1 MVINEDSDD
10 VDFRV
15 ETNGNANMLFISGG
29 NDVVGVGAEGDL
41 GNALH
46 VKSGDSG
53 ASVANEADELVVEG
67 SADSGISILSGTG
80 STGSINFGD
89 SGDNDIGR
97 LVYNQDDNTF
107 RFVANATEVM
117 RIHGG
122 TADVDKVSIGSSNA
136 VGGLHVMYNAGDSTS
151 QGAISITANNSGTS
165 TGILFLDGQ
174 NQNCGRISVLG
185 SSNEIAI
192 FGQSS
197 DYRLKQDIADM
208 DSSWELIKSL
218 KPRKFRWKD
227 KEDLGYYNSFIAH
240 ELQEIIPKAVA
251 GEKDAM
257 TSVVLYTSND
267 TLPEGKNIG
276 DVKEEAKIDPQQ
288 IATSELIPY
297 LTNALKEAITKIET
311 LEAKVKTLEEG

>member
-1 MVINEDSDD
+1 
-10 VDFRV
+10 
-15 ETNGNANMLFISGG
+15 MLFVSGG

-136 VGGLHVMYNAGDSTS
+136 LGGLHVQFNAGDSTS
-151 QGAISITANNSGTS
+151 QGAISITANNTGTS

-208 DSSWELIKSL
+208 DSSWEL
-218 KPRKFRWKD
+218 
-227 KEDLGYYNSFIAH
+227 N
-240 ELQEIIPKAVA
+240 
-251 GEKDAM
+251 
-257 TSVVLYTSND
+257 
-267 TLPEGKNIG
+267 
-276 DVKEEAKIDPQQ
+276 
-288 IATSELIPY
+288 
-297 LTNALKEAITKIET
+297 
-311 LEAKVKTLEEG
+311 